1 MKPYLEQRLTYTDS
15 GKLLDEYGKS
25 VMMDWETSWMEASA
39 KVICQNG
46 GDILNIGF
54 GMGIIDSFIQSY
66 PIQSHTIIVAHPD
79 VYAKMIEDGWDKKP
93 NVKIIFSKW
102 QDVIVDLPKYDGLYF
117 DTWNDNDVFDTL
129 LPHIKNILK
138 PNGVFSVWDGYSEEF
153 IDPKIINLLYED
165 FKIDSISLKLD
176 NVPNNKEQFER
187 GGGYYF
193 NPNRKQAIIPII
205 THRKTKLKKNLI

>member
-1 MKPYLEQRLTYTDS
+1 LKPYLEQRLTYTDS

-66 PIQSHTIIVAHPD
+66 PIQSHTIIEAHPD

-102 QDVIVDLPKYDGLYF
+102 QDVIVDLPKYDGIYF

-129 LPHIKNILK
+129 LPHIKNILN

-153 IDPKIINLLYED
+153 IDPKIVNLLYED

-205 THRKTKLKKNLI
+205 THRKNKFKKNLI

>member
-1 MKPYLEQRLTYTDS
+1 
-15 GKLLDEYGKS
+15 
-25 VMMDWETSWMEASA
+25 MMDWETSWMEASA

-66 PIQSHTIIVAHPD
+66 PIQSHTIIEAHPD

-102 QDVIVDLPKYDGLYF
+102 QDVIVDLPKYDGIYF

-138 PNGVFSVWDGYSEEF
+138 SNGVFSVWDGYSEEF
-153 IDPKIINLLYED
+153 IDPKIVNLLYED

-205 THRKTKLKKNLI
+205 THRKTKFKKNLI

>member
-66 PIQSHTIIVAHPD
+66 PIQSHTIIEAHPD

-102 QDVIVDLPKYDGLYF
+102 QDVIVDLPKYDGIYF

-138 PNGVFSVWDGYSEEF
+138 SNGVFSVWDGYSEEF
-153 IDPKIINLLYED
+153 IDPKIVNLLYED

-205 THRKTKLKKNLI
+205 THRKTKFKKNLI